1 MKVQFHTLRGR
12 EVVLDQERFNREY
25 NEPVELSLA
34 HEAISRFIYGKD
46 CRMSVP
52 AHPNDDDMILTR
64 ALRELSRYR
73 KASEVNG

>member
-1 MKVQFHTLRGR
+1 
-12 EVVLDQERFNREY
+12 LDQEQFNKEY
-25 NEPVELSLA
+25 NEPVNLELA
-34 HEAISRFIYGKD
+34 HEAINRFIVGRV